1 MQLTTFIQI
10 HEHEILNEWDS
21 FAKKVF
27 GDIFKDGKY
36 LARDHA
42 AEILKE
48 LVADMNSR
56 QSLEKQLEKSQ
67 NITSSREKPESA
79 ANIHGLLRH
88 DDGLNVSHV
97 VAEFRA
103 LRATVFRLWLPT
115 IQYMSNNQIDEIM
128 RFNESI
134 DEAVADSI
142 VSYEQQ

>member
-1 MQLTTFIQI
+1 MQLTTFIEI
-10 HEHEILNEWDS
+10 HEQEILNEWDS
-21 FAKKVF
+21 FARKVF

-48 LVADMNSR
+48 LVADMNTR
-56 QSLEKQLEKSQ
+56 QSLEMQMEKSQ
-67 NITSSREKPESA
+67 DIKSSRALPESA
-79 ANIHGLLRH
+79 ANVHGLLRH

-103 LRATVFRLWLPT
+103 LRATIFRLWLPT
-115 IQYMSNNQIDEIM
+115 IQHMSHTQIDEII

-142 VSYEQQ
+142 VSFEQQ

>member
-1 MQLTTFIQI
+1 MQLDTFIQV
-10 HEHEILNEWDS
+10 HEREILNEWDE
-21 FAKKVF
+21 FARKVF

-48 LVADMNSR
+48 LVADMNTL
-56 QSLEKQLEKSQ
+56 QSLEKQMEKSQ

>member
-1 MQLTTFIQI
+1 MQLTTFIEV
-10 HEHEILNEWDS
+10 HEHEILNEWDN
-21 FAKKVF
+21 FARKVF

-48 LVADMNSR
+48 LVADMNTR
-56 QSLEKQLEKSQ
+56 QSLEMQLEKSQ
-67 NITSSREKPESA
+67 NMKSSRELPESA

-88 DDGLNVSHV
+88 NDGLNVSHV

-103 LRATVFRLWLPT
+103 LRATIFRLWLPT
-115 IQYMSNNQIDEIM
+115 IQNMSKTEIDEII

-142 VSYEQQ
+142 VSFEQQ